1 MITFL
6 SLYKVP
12 TLPYGMY
19 TVRKKIGGSTAQCL
33 EHVIL
38 KEIDQVCSKFFYLIE

>member
-1 MITFL
+1 MITSL

-12 TLPYGMY
+12 TVPYGTY
-19 TVRKKIGGSTAQCL
+19 TVRKKIGGSTAQSL

-38 KEIDQVCSKFFYLIE
+38 KEIDQICSNFFI